1 MNIGDIFF
9 FITLFVIYLANFLR
23 IGYLIDRDIE
33 TTFLTIIFFVL
44 EIFGTIITYFL
55 INSYFYKMNFA
66 NSAMSSSVLLIL
78 ILLAALSEYY
88 DIRKERKSYQKIE
101 REKW

>member
-1 MNIGDIFF
+1 MNIGDIIF

-44 EIFGTIITYFL
+44 EIFGKNESF
-55 INSYFYKMNFA
+55 
-66 NSAMSSSVLLIL
+66 
-78 ILLAALSEYY
+78 
-88 DIRKERKSYQKIE
+88 RKVIVKGWK
-101 REKW
+101 